1 MISYG
6 QVVSNKLKELFNIP
20 NIVKV
25 LKNSKIQI
33 LLIGIILGLLIIGFL
48 PYLIEQKFKNNVIG
62 KVTIGSINLSGRNFE
77 QARELIETQVNY
89 LNSQLIV
96 ISYQEK
102 KWQFTPNE
110 LGFEVDSLATFTRV
124 KNLGRNGNVL
134 EKLVDQ
140 ISLLF
145 KPREVKFVLI
155 SNQDQFQ
162 NGLSKATNEIET
174 PYQNAKFKVE
184 NKLNPKL
191 SVISENQG
199 TKVDKTTLILAI
211 ENNLSSNKQGDL
223 FLVVTND
230 PPQISKQEAEIFIPE
245 VNKLVSAKL
254 LLSFKNQTF
263 QIDSFDLVNSLT
275 LTQTL
280 NNQAQLLNL
289 STASATADKLNYF
302 KLTLDPDSFEKIL
315 EPITKQI
322 ESEATNAKFTIENS
336 RVTVFDPSKDGVKI
350 NKQALFI
357 SIGDWLN
364 YQATDK
370 TIEIAAEITPAEI
383 TTASVNNLGIKE
395 LIGKGS
401 SNFSGSS
408 NERIHNIRTA
418 TNKING
424 TLIKPNEEFSF
435 NKTVG
440 EITLATGYTTAYIIS
455 KGRTVLGEGGG
466 VCQVSTTVFRAALN
480 SGLPFSERN
489 AHAYRV
495 SYYEKDSAPG
505 FDATI
510 YHPSVDL
517 IFKND
522 TPGYI
527 LIKSYIAGNIL
538 IFEFYG
544 TSDDRKVEIDKPII
558 TNVVAAPE
566 PAYEDDP
573 QLPAGQ
579 LKQVDF
585 AAPGANVKITRRVI
599 KAGQETITSTFTSV
613 YKPWQ
618 AVYKRGTKV

>member
-77 QARELIETQVNY
+77 QARELIETQANY